1 LVTPIVL
8 AEIVDRALAEDLSSG
23 DVTTRTTV
31 PDGHRSIADLV
42 ARTACVFAGGD
53 VFRKVFERVDPA
65 VVVRDLAQDG
75 TRLAE
80 GARAGTV
87 EGPTRALL
95 GGERTALNFVQRL
108 SGVATLTARFVA
120 EVPAGA
126 KTRIADTRKTT
137 PGLRA
142 LEREAVRAGGGTNHR
157 DDLGG
162 GVLIKDNHVVAV
174 GSVGEA
180 IRLARAG
187 APHGLRIEAEVTSIP
202 MLEEALAAGADAILV
217 DNMDDVAV
225 REAARRARG
234 RALVEVSGGITLE
247 RVRTLAEAGVDVIS
261 VGALTHSAPALDL
274 SMLVEAA
281 G

>member
-1 LVTPIVL
+1 MTPIVL

-261 VGALTHSAPALDL
+261 VGALTHSAPALDFSL
-274 SMLVEAA
+274 EVVRP
-281 G
+281 